1 MSSARSCATTSLWHL
16 VILHNVEQMT
26 RVLATLRSE
35 RRDVSP
41 EVLAGLS
48 PYRTSHINR
57 FGDYTLDL
65 TREVAL
71 IDFSRRIH
79 EPVMA

>member
-1 MSSARSCATTSLWHL
+1 MS
-16 VILHNVEQMT
+16 ILHNVEQMT
-26 RVLATLRSE
+26 RVLAELWDEGRQISA
-35 RRDVSP
+35 

-65 TREVAL
+65 NRDITP
-71 IDFSRRIH
+71 IDFSRKILL
-79 EPVMA
+79 AAGS

>member
-1 MSSARSCATTSLWHL
+1 NVQHEQRKIVRYNQL
-16 VILHNVEQMT
+16 VPNLVSLHNVEQMT
-26 RVLATLRSE
+26 RVLAQLRDEGSNI
-35 RRDVSP
+35 ST

-65 TREVAL
+65 
-71 IDFSRRIH
+71 
-79 EPVMA
+79 

>member
-1 MSSARSCATTSLWHL
+1 MKLVANL

-26 RVLATLRSE
+26 RVLAELRGEGSTI
-35 RRDVSP
+35 SP

-65 TREVAL
+65 NQENAP
-71 IDFSRRIH
+71 IDYSRQIL
-79 EPVMA
+79 AATTG